1 MKSKISKKQYAN
13 HITASKRRKI
23 YKLFHS
29 RDYSI
34 DQIME
39 AENVTYW
46 QVYRA
51 INGAVKLNGSPRSD
65 KGCSRKNK
73 EGEIINPKW
82 QLDDFTD
89 LDDFQIFLLMDSLE
103 DLARYDMSPKE
114 KIELV
119 KNIETIQTKIQQRQL
134 QNNMRRPDA
143 ELISRIIRRFNP
155 SATNKEIVQIY
166 AEEMDVYLKA
176 RNA

>member
-1 MKSKISKKQYAN
+1 MAKKKQYAN

-23 YKLFHS
+23 YKLFHEGN
-29 RDYSI
+29 I
-34 DQIME
+34 EIAQIAEM
-39 AENVTYW
+39 ENVTYW
-46 QVYRA
+46 QVYRCVNA
-51 INGAVKLNGSPRSD
+51 TVKLDGSPRSD
-65 KGCSRKNK
+65 KGRKRKNK
-73 EGEIINPKW
+73 DGKPIQPKW
-82 QLDDFTD
+82 SLDDFAD
-89 LDDFQIFLLMDSLE
+89 LDDFQLFILMDTLE
-103 DLARYDMSPKE
+103 DLASEDLTAME

-143 ELISRIIRRFNP
+143 ELISRIIRRFKP
-155 SATNKEIVQIY
+155 DATNKEIVQIY